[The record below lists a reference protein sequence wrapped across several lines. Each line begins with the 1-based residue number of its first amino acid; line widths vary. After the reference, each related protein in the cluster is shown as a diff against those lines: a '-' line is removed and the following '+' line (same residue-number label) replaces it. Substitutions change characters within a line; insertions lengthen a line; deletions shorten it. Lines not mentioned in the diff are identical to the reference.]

1 MRTKIKD
8 VAKEAGVSVS
18 TVSRVIKIRGAIQ
31 KKTKKRVLPVIKEFY
46 HHPNALTRE
55 VVGRRTKIYDYWL

>member
-1 MRTKIKD
+1 MKITIQDK
-8 VAKEAGVSVS
+8 VEKAKVSVA